1 MTDQNQW
8 PAWGDEPEGT
18 NRSKDGT
25 LSLLWL
31 KLRRLGP
38 TRPTAIDDH
47 EGQIRYE
54 RDGDTD
60 GKAYLARY
68 LTGGTYEWK
77 ELTAAGG
84 SGGTIEIQEGGATTD
99 ANAGIV
105 NYDATDFNTTSS
117 PAGRANVSLNYGT
130 GANQPAEGNHT
141 HDYLTH
147 PQVISRL
154 WLVG

>member
-1 MTDQNQW
+1 MRDSWN
-8 PAWGDEPEGT
+8 AWGDTPEPIPAP
-18 NRSKDGT
+18 KDGT
-25 LSLLWL
+25 LSLLWM
-31 KLRRLGP
+31 KLRRLAG

-47 EGQIRYE
+47 EGQLRYE
-54 RDGDTD
+54 RDGDVD

-68 LTGGTYEWK
+68 LAGGTYEWK

-84 SGGTIEIQEGGATTD
+84 SGGTIEVQEGGVKEDDMT
-99 ANAGIV
+99 IL
-105 NYDATDFNTTSS
+105 NYDGTDFNVTNS
-117 PAGRANVSLNYGT
+117 PAGTANISLAYGT
-130 GANQPAEGNHT
+130 SANTPAEGNHT